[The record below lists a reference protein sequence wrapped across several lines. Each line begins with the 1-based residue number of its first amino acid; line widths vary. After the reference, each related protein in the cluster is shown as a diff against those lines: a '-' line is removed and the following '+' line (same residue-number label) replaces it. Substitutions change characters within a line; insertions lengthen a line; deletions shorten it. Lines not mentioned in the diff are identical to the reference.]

1 MAFSGETIWII
12 GASSG
17 IGAQLAR
24 NLSKQ
29 DAHLILSARSQDK
42 LDRLNDELGGEHT
55 VIAFDISDFVQVK
68 NAIDHAKTLHS
79 QIDRIICMAG
89 IYEPKAVL
97 DMKEEDIR
105 NIIDVNL
112 TGVIYFTQC
121 AIKAVRSQ
129 RKAQIVACA
138 SVAGY
143 VGLPNGQPYSASKA
157 GLINFMQSLYLEAEN
172 HIDIKMIC
180 PGFVETPLT
189 EKNNFDMPFIMS
201 AEGAAHEIEKGLLSK
216 KFEIH
221 FPKKLTRSL
230 KIISILPNALKFMIC
245 AKFKT

>member
-1 MAFSGETIWII
+1 MIFSGEIIWII

-29 DAHLILSARSQDK
+29 GAHLILSARSQDK
-42 LDRLNDELGGEHT
+42 LDGLNNELDGEHT
-55 VIAFDISDFVQVK
+55 VIPFDISDFEQVK
-68 NAIDHAKTLHS
+68 NATNQAKTLHS
-79 QIDRIICMAG
+79 EIDRIICMTG
-89 IYEPKAVL
+89 IYEPKSIL

-105 NIIDVNL
+105 KIIDVNL
-112 TGVIYFTQC
+112 TGVIYFIQC
-121 AIKAVRSQ
+121 AIKAVKSQ
-129 RKAQIVACA
+129 SKAQIVACA

-157 GLINFMQSLYLEAEN
+157 GLINFMQSLYLEAQD
-172 HIDIKMIC
+172 HIDIKVIC

-189 EKNNFDMPFIMS
+189 EKNNFDMPFIIS
-201 AEGAAHEIEKGLLSK
+201 AEEAAREIEKGLISK

-230 KIISILPNALKFMIC
+230 KIISILPNAIKFMIC
-245 AKFKT
+245 SKFKT